1 MVITCHW
8 NNLWRERLEDWVRWH
23 PYSPRGH
30 YDSAYLFG
38 IFLGAHGHMHN
49 ATCTMLHAPC
59 MQQQPPQD
67 TADVPPPRSQI
78 CFSSHHLLLSLLSPR
93 SKTTTSGS
101 IPLSS
106 SVPPEQ
112 GKVPNN
118 PPAFGVWS
126 GFPCPPADST
136 ETGVAQVI
144 RMLIRN
150 LIDEPV
156 PRGWMGYL
164 INDFCSA

>member
-1 MVITCHW
+1 MILPIYLAQSC
-8 NNLWRERLEDWVRWH
+8 WH
-23 PYSPRGH
+23 IFGSSWPH
-30 YDSAYLFG
+30 AQCYL
-38 IFLGAHGHMHN
+38 HH
-49 ATCTMLHAPC
+49 ATCTMHAAAA
-59 MQQQPPQD
+59 PQD
-67 TADVPPPRSQI
+67 TADVPPPSSQI

-93 SKTTTSGS
+93 SKTTTSSS

>member
-1 MVITCHW
+1 MI
-8 NNLWRERLEDWVRWH
+8 LPIYL
-23 PYSPRGH
+23 
-30 YDSAYLFG
+30 AYFWEL
-38 IFLGAHGHMHN
+38 M
-49 ATCTMLHAPC
+49 ATCTMLPAPC
-59 MQQQPPQD
+59 YMHHACSSSPPQD
-67 TADVPPPRSQI
+67 TADVPPPSSQI

-156 PRGWMGYL
+156 PRG
-164 INDFCSA
+164 